1 MVSRGSEERDNRELL
16 FNEYN
21 ISVMLDE
28 QLVGSAI
35 QYMPVLNNTTLYTS
49 KFVKRVDHTLS
60 VLTTNK
66 TKRTQGNSWRYRIWL
81 LPWLWWWY
89 HKCLHMFKVIKLY
102 QFNMCSSLYT
112 TIKIKKKKLINS
124 VWSKLQTSALWKTP
138 LRQWKPGKAICK
150 SYLTKYL
157 HPEYLKDLL
166 KLSNKKT
173 T

>member
-1 MVSRGSEERDNRELL
+1 MVSRGSEEGDNRELL

-66 TKRTQGNSWRYRIWL
+66 TNTRKFLEI
-81 LPWLWWWY
+81 
-89 HKCLHMFKVIKLY
+89 
-102 QFNMCSSLYT
+102 
-112 TIKIKKKKLINS
+112 
-124 VWSKLQTSALWKTP
+124 
-138 LRQWKPGKAICK
+138 
-150 SYLTKYL
+150 
-157 HPEYLKDLL
+157 
-166 KLSNKKT
+166 
-173 T
+173 

>member
-66 TKRTQGNSWRYRIWL
+66 TKRTQGNSWRYRI
-81 LPWLWWWY
+81 
-89 HKCLHMFKVIKLY
+89 
-102 QFNMCSSLYT
+102 
-112 TIKIKKKKLINS
+112 
-124 VWSKLQTSALWKTP
+124 
-138 LRQWKPGKAICK
+138 
-150 SYLTKYL
+150 
-157 HPEYLKDLL
+157 
-166 KLSNKKT
+166 
-173 T
+173 